1 VELDDF
7 MSLCLNPKRFWP
19 IISRSPLRGMSN
31 KGQTGW
37 RDRLIV
43 RINTGLSIATI
54 PSFIGRSDRLR
65 TISEESSGRLRP
77 RPLSRE
83 TRTHA

>member
-7 MSLCLNPKRFWP
+7 MSLRLGPKRFWP